1 MAAHAAGFAELLR
14 AGEQLGWAG
23 DAQVSAR
30 CFWRR
35 RAFKREGGRPS
46 ARGRAS
52 VEGQVEP
59 RVKEGRILSLLGLG
73 LPPPGRGT
81 WAPGGWLRILG
92 AEQCSP
98 CPSPQ
103 SDPVG
108 TGTPAPRVP
117 ACRCSSVSGGPQLP
131 GRQPKPQPLVGSED
145 SRAAWPSRW
154 GEAVSGGR
162 MGRGSRGGASCGL
175 TRQLGRDGNT
185 RRGVGGKP
193 PPRRGT
199 ASRGRVGRV
208 PGRPGRASVLWKQRL
223 SSIEHTCSEVCGL
236 RALGAA

>member
-1 MAAHAAGFAELLR
+1 MTHGRFRGRQGEVRKVAAHTAGFAELLR

-59 RVKEGRILSLLGLG
+59 RVKEGRILSLLDLG

-117 ACRCSSVSGGPQLP
+117 ACRWGAALSP
-131 GRQPKPQPLVGSED
+131 ED
-145 SRAAWPSRW
+145 PNSRAGSRSHSRW
-154 GEAVSGGR
+154 WEARTAGRHGPPGGERPCLGAGRAVAHGEARPAGSLGSWEETATPGGAWEGSLLRDAAPHPAAAWAVSPGGR
-162 MGRGSRGGASCGL
+162 AERVSFGSRG
-175 TRQLGRDGNT
+175 
-185 RRGVGGKP
+185 
-193 PPRRGT
+193 
-199 ASRGRVGRV
+199 
-208 PGRPGRASVLWKQRL
+208 
-223 SSIEHTCSEVCGL
+223 
-236 RALGAA
+236 

>member
-59 RVKEGRILSLLGLG
+59 RVKEGRILSLLDLG

-117 ACRCSSVSGGPQLP
+117 ACRWGAALSPEDPNS
-131 GRQPKPQPLVGSED
+131 RAGSRSH
-145 SRAAWPSRW
+145 SRWWEAAWPSRW

-162 MGRGSRGGASCGL
+162 TGRGSRGGASCGL